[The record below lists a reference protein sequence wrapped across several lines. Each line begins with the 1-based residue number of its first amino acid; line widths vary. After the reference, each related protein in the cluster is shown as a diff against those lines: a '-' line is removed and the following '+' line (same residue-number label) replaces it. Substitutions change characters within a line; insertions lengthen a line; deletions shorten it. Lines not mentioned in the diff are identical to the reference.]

1 MRVVGIDAGTRRIG
15 LAMSDATAV
24 LASPWKA
31 VSATG
36 DPRVDAE
43 RLAETIQLE
52 LARLDES
59 LQAIVVGH
67 PRRLDGS
74 PTQITGHVEALAG
87 ALRELVQVPV
97 VLQDERLTSLE
108 AEARLAEREKD
119 WRTRK
124 QKLDAAAAAV
134 MLQDYLDTLTR

>member
-1 MRVVGIDAGTRRIG
+1 
-15 LAMSDATAV
+15 MSDATAV

-36 DPRVDAE
+36 DPRMDAE